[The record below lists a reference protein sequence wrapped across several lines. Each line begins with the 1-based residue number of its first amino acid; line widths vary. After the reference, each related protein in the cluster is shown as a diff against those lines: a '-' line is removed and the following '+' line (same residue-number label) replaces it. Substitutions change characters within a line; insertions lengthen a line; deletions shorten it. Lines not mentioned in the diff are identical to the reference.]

1 MKQIMRAEEVH
12 GYMGNQNIEDV
23 LKVRSSRV
31 SSVKTQ
37 NVMSFSFLQSLG
49 EK

>member
-23 LKVRSSRV
+23 LKVRSSMV
-31 SSVKTQ
+31 SVKTQ